1 MKNQWK
7 TSDFDYNLP
16 VELIAQRPL
25 ADRSGSRLL
34 YIDRSRRTVSH
45 RQFNGFVEQVK
56 PNDLVVLNDTKVIPA
71 RLFGHKQTG
80 GES

>member
-16 VELIAQRPL
+16 FELIAQRPL

-34 YIDRSRRTVSH
+34 CVDRSRRTTLH
-45 RQFNGFVEQVK
+45 RQFNGFVEQVM

-71 RLFGHKQTG
+71 RLF
-80 GES
+80 